1 MVSVTL
7 TSLWINEDVGSETI
21 EDCLDNHEE
30 VVKVVVIVVFVVV
43 DTALRGRPHATLR
56 LPFNPAKIMNTLL
69 TFS

>member
-7 TSLWINEDVGSETI
+7 TSSWINEDIGSETI

-43 DTALRGRPHATLR
+43 DTALRGSPHTTLR
-56 LPFNPAKIMNTLL
+56 LPFNPAKIMNT
-69 TFS
+69 